1 MDRKRKVA
9 LFFGSFNPIHVG
21 HYEIMRH
28 ILEHCSADEV
38 RLIVTPRNPV
48 GKKDL
53 ADAAERLAAARA
65 AMAKSGLNVLVS
77 DVEFHL
83 PEPTYTIQT
92 LEYLDSTEPQC
103 EHILVIGADNLAILD
118 KWHRYRDLIDK
129 YEIWVYPRTG
139 YEMER
144 LCDKHNAVSS
154 LKKILP
160 LAGDLHNVS
169 STEIREGEKAGKDMS
184 HLRI

>member
-1 MDRKRKVA
+1 MAKRRVA

-21 HYEIMRH
+21 HYEIMRF
-28 ILEHCSADEV
+28 IMAHCDADEV
-38 RLIVTPRNPV
+38 RLIVTPKNPY

-53 ADAAERLAAARA
+53 ADASERLVAARA
-65 AMAKSGLNVLVS
+65 AMLKSGLRVTVS

-92 LEYLDSTEPQC
+92 LEHLDAVEPDC

-118 KWHRYRDLIDK
+118 KWHRYRDLIDN

-139 YEMER
+139 YELEK
-144 LCDKHNAVSS
+144 LCDEHNAVSG
-154 LKKILP
+154 LKKIMP
-160 LAGDLHNVS
+160 LVGELHNVS
-169 STEIREGEKAGKDMS
+169 STEIREGEKAGLDMS
-184 HLRI
+184 RWRI

>member
-21 HYEIMRH
+21 HYEIMRY
-28 ILEHCSADEV
+28 ILEHCDADEV

-53 ADAAERLAAARA
+53 ADATERLVAAREA
-65 AMAKSGLNVLVS
+65 IAKSGLKVLVS

-83 PEPTYTIQT
+83 DEPTYTIKT
-92 LEYLDSTEPQC
+92 LEYLDRTEPLY
-103 EHILVIGADNLAILD
+103 EHVLVIGADNLAILD
-118 KWHRYRDLIDK
+118 KWYRYQDLIDR
-129 YEIWVYPRTG
+129 YEIWVYPRIG
-139 YEMER
+139 YELEQ
-144 LCDKHNAVSS
+144 LCDKYNEVSS

-160 LAGDLHNVS
+160 LVGDLHNVS